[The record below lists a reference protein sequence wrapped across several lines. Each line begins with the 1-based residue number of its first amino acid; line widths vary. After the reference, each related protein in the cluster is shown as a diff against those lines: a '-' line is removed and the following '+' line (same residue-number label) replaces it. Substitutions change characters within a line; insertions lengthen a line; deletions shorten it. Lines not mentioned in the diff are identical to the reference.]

1 MIMSIE
7 SFCYI
12 FLGDAGLG
20 RNGALELH
28 FVSLRPHSLS

>member
-1 MIMSIE
+1 MIISIG

-20 RNGALELH
+20 RNGVLELL
-28 FVSLRPHSLS
+28 FVSPRPHSPY